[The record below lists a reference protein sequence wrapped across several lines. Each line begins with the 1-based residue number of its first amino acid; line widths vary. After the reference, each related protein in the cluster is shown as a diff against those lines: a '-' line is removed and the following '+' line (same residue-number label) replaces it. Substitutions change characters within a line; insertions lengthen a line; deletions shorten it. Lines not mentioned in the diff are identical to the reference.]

1 MRDSR
6 FTQNY
11 DNQNKVS
18 WCFIEN
24 DHIFEWTED
33 SATVFLNLS
42 DFNIANMRRHT
53 TYLHKKITFYTT
65 HISTSKMSKM
75 RNWYQYIS
83 SLLFWH
89 TIYKWFPVI
98 LVWKTKSVH
107 KYDKV
112 KSFLEVVCCFII
124 LPNFSQIF
132 WSRIS

>member
-1 MRDSR
+1 MRDSW

-11 DNQNKVS
+11 ENQNKVS

-42 DFNIANMRRHT
+42 DFNIENMRRHT
-53 TYLHKKITFYTT
+53 TYLHKKNFLYYTYYNVKNVKNEKL
-65 HISTSKMSKM
+65 IS
-75 RNWYQYIS
+75 IS